1 MKSLLISL
9 LALLFIHPAAMA
21 QEVATH
27 KEAKTDRKKSATRLM
42 YTTYFYTAAEA
53 VVHGYEKGTEVRIV
67 NLDAGKTVWKGVV
80 NSGQT
85 KTVKTGRGVFG
96 FYSNKKASILVGT
109 PSVCTVVGYWF
120 RDQEG
125 SSLSTHYYGKIPSSA
140 SNPDERILI
149 WSWEDTHV
157 DVVDIDTKKKVYSGK
172 ISKGSYYEI
181 KGKALRS
188 VLGHTLEVKSK
199 KKVSVQIYFD
209 EGFFIPSDDGRTT
222 GKMFQ
227 SYVGKITEGKND
239 LNLISYFGEAKV
251 KVLDTKTNKLIW
263 QGKIKG
269 GDVKTLTL
277 AGRFVK
283 VISDTEISALVA
295 PYEHYK
301 KGGYAEH
308 HYGAGVEGT
317 GIDNEFYI
325 TTPQELWVF
334 SYFNNNTV
342 NVIDMKTKK
351 SIWKGDIGAG
361 KYKQMPTKHGY
372 YRVRSSAGISVM
384 GGAAACGAEFSP
396 AGGLFKIDEKIFE
409 MMQKIYLA
417 REKEAKKKGK
427 KLTDK
432 QRYRSLSPSE
442 NSKVRDYINKSTGRD
457 LSEDEVEQRV
467 DSIQKN

>member
-1 MKSLLISL
+1 MKSLLLSL
-9 LALLFIHPAAMA
+9 LAIFFLHPTLAA
-21 QEVATH
+21 QEVAIQKQT
-27 KEAKTDRKKSATRLM
+27 KVSKKKGASKLM

-53 VVHGYEKGTEVRIV
+53 VVHGYAKNTEVRIV

-80 NSGQT
+80 NRGET
-85 KTVKTGRGVFG
+85 KNVRTGKGVFG

-109 PSVCTVVGYWF
+109 PSVCNVVGYWF
-120 RDQEG
+120 RDEEG
-125 SSLSTHYYGKIPSSA
+125 SSLSTHYYGKVPSRA

-157 DVVDIDTKKKVYSGK
+157 DVVDVDTQKKVYSGK

-181 KGKALRS
+181 KGPALKAI
-188 VLGHTLEVKSK
+188 VGHTLEVKSK
-199 KKVSVQIYFD
+199 KKVSVQVYFD
-209 EGFFIPSDDGRTT
+209 EGFFIPSNDGRTT
-222 GKMFQ
+222 GKRFQ

-239 LNLISYFGEAKV
+239 LNLISYFGEAAV
-251 KVLDTKTNKLIW
+251 KVVDANSNISIW
-263 QGKIKG
+263 EGKIKG
-269 GDVKTLTL
+269 GEVKTLTL
-277 AGRFVK
+277 AGRFVR

-334 SYFNNNTV
+334 SYFNNNTIE
-342 NVIDMKTKK
+342 VIDMKTKL
-351 SIWKGDIGAG
+351 SVWKGEISAG

-372 YRVRSSAGISVM
+372 YRVRSNAGISVM

-409 MMQKIYLA
+409 MMQEIYQA
-417 REKEAKKKGK
+417 REKEAEKKGK
-427 KLTDK
+427 KLSDK
-432 QRYRSLSPSE
+432 QRYKPLSPSE
-442 NSKVRDYINKSTGRD
+442 SSKVRDYLNESTGQS
-457 LSEDEVEQRV
+457 LSEDEVQQRV
-467 DSIQKN
+467 DSIQEN